1 MVLAALVLAL
11 AAPPAPPSP
20 APPPLRDLLAG
31 AQRLREASDRAG
43 ARREVTRALE
53 LYPASPVVH
62 NFLGILDA
70 EDGDPAAA
78 EARFREAVRRAPQ
91 YTDAYLN
98 LGRLH
103 QENAGRDPQAPAK
116 ALAAYQAILGYE
128 PAHVE
133 ANYQAA
139 VLLHAAG
146 EPAKALDHL
155 ARLPR
160 DERDRPA
167 ARTLLAAIYEGQGA
181 LDRARAVLDQAASA
195 APSVDLLLELARLS
209 VEQKDHRGALG
220 YLAHARD
227 LAPTNAR
234 VHYLFGM
241 VCVELDLG
249 VEAFNAL
256 REAARLDPED
266 PLVNYALGAVAL
278 HRRDASEAVPY
289 FRKYARLR
297 PGEPRGA
304 LAVGLALYRSGDFP
318 AARAELS
325 RAAPHADTAA
335 AASYFLARIAR
346 EENDLP
352 EALRLAQKAVEVFP
366 DYADAYAE
374 LGLVLFRM
382 RQPARAEEALRRCLA
397 LDPDN
402 YLGNLHLQMLYER
415 QRDPR
420 AAEQAGRVQE
430 LNKRRDQKADE
441 FRRVIEVQPN

>member
-1 MVLAALVLAL
+1 MVLAVLVLLL
-11 AAPPAPPSP
+11 APP

-31 AQRLREASDRAG
+31 AQRLFEASDRAG
-43 ARREVTRALE
+43 ARRELARALE
-53 LYPASPVVH
+53 LYPASPAVH

-78 EARFREAVRRAPQ
+78 EARFREAVRRAPR

-98 LGRLH
+98 LGRLC
-103 QENAGRDPQAPAK
+103 QENAGRDPQAPAR
-116 ALAAYQAILGYE
+116 ALAAYQAILRYE
-128 PAHVE
+128 PGHAE

-146 EPAKALDHL
+146 EPARALDHL
-155 ARLPR
+155 ARLPA
-160 DERDRPA
+160 EARDRPT

-181 LDRARAVLDQAASA
+181 LDRARAVLDQAAAA
-195 APSVDLLLELARLS
+195 APDVDLLLELARLA
-209 VEQKDHRGALG
+209 VKQKDYKGALG

-256 REAARLDPED
+256 REAVRLAPED

-289 FRKYARLR
+289 FRKYAALR
-297 PGEPRGA
+297 PGEPRSA
-304 LAVGLALYRSGDFP
+304 LALGLALFRAGDF
-318 AARAELS
+318 AGARPELI
-325 RAAPHADTAA
+325 RAAAEAQTAA

-352 EALRLAQKAVEVFP
+352 EALRLAQKAVEVLP
-366 DYADAYAE
+366 TYADAHAE
-374 LGLVLFRM
+374 LGLVYFRL
-382 RQPARAEEALRRCLA
+382 RQADKAEEALLRCLA

-402 YLGNLHLQMLYER
+402 YLGNLHLQMLFER
-415 QRDPR
+415 NRDPR
-420 AAEQAGRVQE
+420 AAEQGRRVEE
-430 LNKRRDQKADE
+430 LNREREKKADE
-441 FRRVIEVQPN
+441 FRRVIQVQPN